1 MSKFY
6 QHLEILENDT
16 VNQKV
21 TKLKYIDDISDD
33 EMTLYYFEDGSK
45 CNELFIGTVKETD
58 PKLNR
63 RVMIELYGPQYK
75 WTLERHEVKASS
87 KKMKADDGVV
97 YEAPDPGVHVSGM
110 GGQNLQITQDL
121 KEGIRIDYIQPKVP
135 LRFEYDPLD
144 NYRLSLHPELELGK
158 PGKNLLKTKV
168 ISTNFEELPILTEID
183 ETTTDAYQQSN
194 QVPVVPAPAIQ
205 KPSTQQPVPQQTS
218 HPVPQQQSSC
228 EFVPNEQLTTN
239 DYDGNSYGVV
249 CKPVDWKE
257 LISHKLTIDLDWY
270 SKHGKAETIEIK
282 FGDNDF
288 KFTIDEFKELLLKK
302 DKLVCESSSKQEIAD
317 EDDVLINNMISR
329 SKKKKCKIK
338 MSIGLTLPPVEV
350 YNTISNVYE
359 EGLAEKFINSLTSTI
374 PIEEVRESISAG
386 LGQFYKQSSASN
398 TKKEESQGND

>member
-63 RVMIELYGPQYK
+63 RIMIELYGPQYK

-144 NYRLSLHPELELGK
+144 NYRLSLPPELELGK
-158 PGKNLLKTKV
+158 PGKKLLKTKV

-302 DKLVCESSSKQEIAD
+302 DELVCESSPKQENAD

>member
-1 MSKFY
+1 MAKFY

-58 PKLNR
+58 PKMNR
-63 RVMIELYGPQYK
+63 RIMIELYGPQYK

-87 KKMKADDGVV
+87 KKMKADDGII

-110 GGQNLQITQDL
+110 GSQNLQITQDL
-121 KEGIRIDYIQPKVP
+121 KEGIRIDYLQPKVP

-158 PGKNLLKTKV
+158 PAKNLLKTKV
-168 ISTNFEELPILTEID
+168 ISTDFEELPILTEID
-183 ETTTDAYQQSN
+183 ETTTDAYQQSKPG
-194 QVPVVPAPAIQ
+194 PVVKQPV
-205 KPSTQQPVPQQTS
+205 QQPVVQQ
-218 HPVPQQQSSC
+218 PAQPAQQPTNC
-228 EFVPNEQLTTN
+228 EFIPNEHAAEITYAN
-239 DYDGNSYGVV
+239 DNSSGLVYKPGNWDDLLAPDI
-249 CKPVDWKE
+249 C
-257 LISHKLTIDLDWY
+257 LDLDFY
-270 SKHGKAETIEIK
+270 VKQRKVENIEFR

-288 KFTIDEFKELLLKK
+288 KFTIDAFKEFLLNKVK
-302 DKLVCESSSKQEIAD
+302 DSSETLEPKTAD
-317 EDDVLINNMISR
+317 DDDVLINNMISR

-386 LGQFYKQSSASN
+386 LGQFYKQSSTDNA
-398 TKKEESQGND
+398 KKEESQENG